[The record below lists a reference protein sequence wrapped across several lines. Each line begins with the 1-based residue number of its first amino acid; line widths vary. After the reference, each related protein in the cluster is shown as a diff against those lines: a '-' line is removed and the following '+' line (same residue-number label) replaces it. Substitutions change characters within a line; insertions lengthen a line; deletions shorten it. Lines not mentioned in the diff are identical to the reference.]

1 MMQADWHPANSAFT
15 VPARLVFLLRAFHGL
30 AYYLEGLGTPIF
42 WQRALK
48 PHAAALSARITD
60 LPLPA
65 VDESKCDFGSLD
77 GLLDEDVK
85 QRIHRR
91 GIDLAQIVSNVRR
104 RGNAP
109 TPVFNLVE
117 GAKHIE
123 VWLE

>member
-1 MMQADWHPANSAFT
+1 MI
-15 VPARLVFLLRAFHGL
+15 FLLRAFHGL
-30 AYYLEGLGTPIF
+30 AYDLEGLGTAIF
-42 WQRALK
+42 WQRALE
-48 PHAAALSARITD
+48 PCAAALSARVTD

-65 VDESKCDFGSLD
+65 VNESKCDFGSVD

-91 GIDLAQIVSNVRR
+91 GTDLAQIVSNVRR
-104 RGNAP
+104 RGYAP
-109 TPVFNLVE
+109 TPAFNLVE